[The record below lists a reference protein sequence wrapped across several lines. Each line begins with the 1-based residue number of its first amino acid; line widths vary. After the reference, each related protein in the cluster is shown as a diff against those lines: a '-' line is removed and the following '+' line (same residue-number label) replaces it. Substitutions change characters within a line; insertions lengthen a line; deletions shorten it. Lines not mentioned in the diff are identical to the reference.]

1 MKNYKLIE
9 KMNREV
15 YELSNSKKVLKKTK
29 KYLEANGYNTWWNA
43 ETEVLKAC
51 PGNKSVTANHDYI
64 VTIMYRPDY
73 GYKITTAYYGT
84 YFMDSYSCVVMVD
97 MMKLANKI
105 IEILETN
112 FYELEYYRTEK
123 L

>member
-43 ETEVLKAC
+43 DTEVLEAC
-51 PGNKSVTANHDYI
+51 PGNKSVTADHDY
-64 VTIMYRPDY
+64 VTTIMYRSDY
-73 GYKITTAYYGT
+73 GYKITAAYYGT
-84 YFMDSYSCVVMVD
+84 YFMDSYSCVVMAD
-97 MMKLANKI
+97 MMKLANRIMEI
-105 IEILETN
+105 IETN
-112 FYELEYYRTEK
+112 IYKLEY
-123 L
+123 LSH